1 MIKNTYFNIKYTPLW
16 ILKTMI
22 KNASN
27 IKIYEECKHH
37 DLHSEC
43 NFFYKNSNAWARVPE
58 AARWCTRPHVQCTAT
73 AVRSKINI
81 CDCPATRYVLNL
93 L

>member
-1 MIKNTYFNIKYTPLW
+1 MRNVN
-16 ILKTMI
+16 TMI
-22 KNASN
+22 YIRNA
-27 IKIYEECKHH
+27 IFLTEI
-37 DLHSEC
+37 
-43 NFFYKNSNAWARVPE
+43 VTPE
-58 AARWCTRPHVQCTAT
+58 AARWCTRPHVQCAVT

>member
-1 MIKNTYFNIKYTPLW
+1 MHLTLKYT
-16 ILKTMI
+16 KVNTMI
-22 KNASN
+22 YIRNA
-27 IKIYEECKHH
+27 I
-37 DLHSEC
+37 
-43 NFFYKNSNAWARVPE
+43 FFYRISNAWARVPE
-58 AARWCTRPHVQCTAT
+58 VARWCTRPHVQCTAT